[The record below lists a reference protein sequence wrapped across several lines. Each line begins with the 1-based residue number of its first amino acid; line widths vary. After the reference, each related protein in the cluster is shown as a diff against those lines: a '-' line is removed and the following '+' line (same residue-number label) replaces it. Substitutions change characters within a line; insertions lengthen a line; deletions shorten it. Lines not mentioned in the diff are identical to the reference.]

1 MDNATL
7 ARSLT
12 TLATYDR
19 IIEVYEKRALGEQH
33 RPWFET
39 VVRQRD
45 LKQKEETA

>member
-12 TLATYDR
+12 SLATYDR
-19 IIEVYEKRALGEQH
+19 IIEVYANRPLAERHRA
-33 RPWFET
+33 WFAT